1 MEKTLTTCLLALLAA
16 LSLDAGAA
24 TSPAPPSASGGGRDG
39 AMPAPA
45 PTGHYAKLDLPRDAQ
60 ALRVD

>member
-1 MEKTLTTCLLALLAA
+1 MEKTLLACLLALLAA
-16 LSLDAGAA
+16 LSLNAGAA
-24 TSPAPPSASGGGRDG
+24 IAPAPPSASGGGRDA

-45 PTGHYAKLDLPRDAQ
+45 PTGHYARLDLVRDAL